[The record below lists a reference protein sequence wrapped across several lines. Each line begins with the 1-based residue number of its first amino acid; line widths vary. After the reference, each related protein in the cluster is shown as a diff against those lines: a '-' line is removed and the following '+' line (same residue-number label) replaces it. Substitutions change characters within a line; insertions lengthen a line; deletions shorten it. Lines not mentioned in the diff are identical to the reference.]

1 MVCAAFGGSLAAQ
14 RWLAE
19 PLRSKQAPTQAR
31 RIVSMAPSIT
41 ETLYALGLGDR
52 VVGVSRDSRYP
63 PQVESVKRS
72 GDVGGYFDPNFE
84 AILARKPDL
93 VLMLEEQAGSLPAM
107 AKLDLQTLL
116 VCHKSIDGIID
127 SFGTIGRACGKGAEA
142 ERMQRDYRDRLAT
155 IHQRTRH
162 LARPRVL
169 IVLDRIYGSGHLAD
183 VYIAGHDD
191 YFDKVIGLAG
201 GQNAYRHGGIR
212 YPVLSAEGILR
223 LDPEVIVDLV

>member
-1 MVCAAFGGSLAAQ
+1 
-14 RWLAE
+14 
-19 PLRSKQAPTQAR
+19 
-31 RIVSMAPSIT
+31 
-41 ETLYALGLGDR
+41 
-52 VVGVSRDSRYP
+52 
-63 PQVESVKRS
+63 
-72 GDVGGYFDPNFE
+72 
-84 AILARKPDL
+84 
-93 VLMLEEQAGSLPAM
+93 
-107 AKLDLQTLL
+107 DLQTLL

-142 ERMQRDYRDRLAT
+142 ERMQRDYRDRLAK
-155 IHQRTRH
+155 IHQGTRH

-191 YFDKVIGLAG
+191 YFDRVIGLAG

-223 LDPEVIVDLV
+223 LDPEVIVDLVPPATLKKVGRQPMLDDWKDVNTVAAVKSHRLLIFAEDYAMVPGPRFIRLVEDLARDFHPEVGRSGS